1 MIRILLTT
9 SVMLASSVSLAGALG
24 GTVFNTNPGGS
35 AAKITTMSGTAVTC
49 ASGAGV
55 STLTLNP
62 TCTAPGAIV
71 IVPIVNSDVDG
82 CTVTMAESAAQLGCM
97 TVLSLKSSA
106 GGVVTVAAVGNVFV
120 PDGSWLPAVNDNLVM
135 TYEDLA
141 NPAWVEFSRHTT
153 NSILT
158 TAGVLSSAQ
167 VVGPDGSNAIPG
179 ITLTTQKNMG
189 IFRVASNRLGIS
201 AGSRTDYDIDSG
213 NARTITPDQLWFD
226 GVATDITTSTN
237 EDLTIAP
244 NGTGQFVVT
253 GGTKFTLNGDI
264 GHTVAPTSVTSGSC
278 TAETLASGGD
288 ELHGII
294 TATCTAQT
302 WIVLFTT
309 TYGRAPTCVVTAI
322 NAASAADVG
331 TVYATTTASLTA
343 TITTATTAG
352 QWSYICME

>member
-1 MIRILLTT
+1 MIRALLTA
-9 SVMLASSVSLAGALG
+9 SVMLAATAAFAGALG

-62 TCTAPGAIV
+62 TCAAPGAIV

-82 CTVTMAESAAQLGCM
+82 CTVTVAESSAQLGCM
-97 TVLSLKSSA
+97 AVLSLKSSA

-167 VVGPDGSNAIPG
+167 VVGPDGTNSVPG

-189 IFRVASNRLGIS
+189 LFRVTSNRLGIS
-201 AGSRTDYDIDSG
+201 AGNRTDFDIDSG

-226 GVATDITTSTN
+226 GVAVDITTSTN

-244 NGTGQFVVT
+244 NGTGKVVLT
-253 GGTKFTLNGDI
+253 ANILNLGGSLV
-264 GHTVAPTSVTSGSC
+264 HTNAPSSVTTGSC
-278 TAETLASGGD
+278 TAETLATGGS
-288 ELHGII
+288 EWTGTI

-302 WIVLFTT
+302 WIIAYTT
-309 TYGRAPTCVVTAI
+309 TYGRAPNCTVI
-322 NAASAADVG
+322 PLNAAAVADVG
-331 TVYATTTASLTA
+331 TVYATSTSALTA

-352 QWSYICME
+352 QWTYTCVE